1 MVNWPTL
8 FGRHTEWA
16 WARFFFG
23 WSKKTMVAQVE
34 DTQDAMAPGTLPERV
49 AAEVRPLLAAEGYD
63 LILVEHSGSSGV
75 LRLFIDSDKPGG
87 VGIDDCTKVSRWVSD
102 LLDGSGMSDAIPG
115 AYRLEVSSPGL
126 DRPLARPADFCRFI
140 SHEVKLTL
148 LGDAAQEF
156 DGRRR
161 FSGVLREADESVSGG
176 IRIEVDE
183 KVYALR
189 YETIEQARLVP
200 EL

>member
-1 MVNWPTL
+1 MKIL
-8 FGRHTEWA
+8 IA
-16 WARFFFG
+16 
-23 WSKKTMVAQVE
+23 E
-34 DTQDAMAPGTLPERV
+34 DDRYIREGLQD
-49 AAEVRPLLAAEGYD
+49 LLESEGYD
-63 LILVEHSGSSGV
+63 LILVEHLAPSGI
-75 LRLFIDSDKPGG
+75 LRLYIDSERPGG
-87 VGIDDCTKVSRWVSD
+87 AGIDDCTRVSRWISD
-102 LLDGSGMSDAIPG
+102 LLDGSGLGDSIPG
-115 AYRLEVSSPGL
+115 AYSLEVSSPGL

-140 SHEVKLTL
+140 SHEAKVTL
-148 LGDAAQEF
+148 RGDAAQEF

-161 FSGVLREADESVSGG
+161 FSGVLREADESASGG